1 MNQRKSWG
9 VKMKIKENE
18 AEGKEGNESSPDTD
32 QIVKLEAEIDSL
44 KQKNSW
50 LTEESKKNVGKYKN
64 LRDSVGENEKAALEK
79 TGKFQELYELAKQ
92 EKESLVEKNRELN
105 DSLLDSKLIDLCREH
120 ASDAHDVRDILAQRG
135 QRELLKIDEKGDITG
150 MKEFVAAVKKE
161 KPHLFKS
168 SKAASFVNDH
178 PQFKSGELRPV
189 EEMGL
194 DELKSILKK
203 TVVTT

>member
-1 MNQRKSWG
+1 
-9 VKMKIKENE
+9 MKTKENE

-32 QIVKLEAEIDSL
+32 QVAKLEAEIDSL

-50 LTEESKKNVGKYKN
+50 LTEESKKNAGKYKN

-79 TGKFQELYELAKQ
+79 TGKFQELYELAKK

-105 DSLLDSKLIDLCREH
+105 DSLLDSKLIDLARVH

-135 QRELLKIDEKGDITG
+135 QRELLKIDDKGAITG

-161 KPHLFKS
+161 KPHLFKNN
-168 SKAASFVNDH
+168 KAASFVNDH